1 MSQTA
6 KSPFDD
12 IRPDRGGEG
21 RAPAPVAAI
30 DRMAE
35 SRGFVSREA
44 PEVAIKRPRGTDRT
58 VHQFTMRVRV
68 ADSNRFVQ
76 WCVDNRLSYREGFE
90 QIVGMLDAQDR
101 RA

>member
-35 SRGFVSREA
+35 NHGFVSREA

-76 WCVDNRLSYREGFE
+76 WCVDNRLSYREGCG
-90 QIVGMLDAQDR
+90 QIGGIVAGQE
-101 RA
+101 

>member
-1 MSQTA
+1 MSQTS

-12 IRPDRGGEG
+12 ILPDRGGEG
-21 RAPAPVAAI
+21 RSPAIAAI

-35 SRGFVSREA
+35 TRGFVSRDA

-90 QIVGMLDAQDR
+90 QVVELLAKHGTR
-101 RA
+101 

>member
-1 MSQTA
+1 MSQGA

-35 SRGFVSREA
+35 SRGFVSRDA

-90 QIVGMLDAQDR
+90 QVVELLAKHGTR
-101 RA
+101 